1 MKVKE
6 LKEKVRELEPWRHDI
21 DLGPFSTFDV
31 ASVSSPRKRNMR
43 HPILRWR
50 YIKQFLP
57 FKPTTALDVGCNAG
71 GISFKLEEKGWDV
84 VGIEN
89 GQDFKVSNPYEQALL
104 CKEALGSEV
113 EFIETDAFDYLPKK
127 FDIVVA
133 LGVLYHITDVPRR
146 NEKNKEEWEKEF
158 ADLCVESA
166 QKGVIFETQP
176 RPWLAGHL
184 EEKGMKV
191 ICDKSKSETPLGSR
205 QVTVAEW

>member
-1 MKVKE
+1 MKVEELKNKVKE
-6 LKEKVRELEPWRHDI
+6 LGPWRHDI

-31 ASVSSPRKRNMR
+31 ASATSSRKRNIR

-57 FKPTTALDVGCNAG
+57 VKPTTVLDIGCNAG

-89 GQDFKVSNPYEQALL
+89 GQDFKISNPLEQAEF
-104 CKEALGSEV
+104 CKKVLDSEV
-113 EFIETDAFDYLPKK
+113 EFIKADALDYLPKE
-127 FDIVVA
+127 FDVIVA
-133 LGVLYHITDVPRR
+133 LGVLYHITDVPERDD
-146 NEKNKEEWEKEF
+146 EGWEKKF
-158 ADLCVESA
+158 VDLCVESA
-166 QKGVIFETQP
+166 EKGIIFETQP
-176 RPWLAGHL
+176 RPWLGKHL
-184 EEKGMKV
+184 EEKGMEV